1 MVISSKKDLSKSILN
16 VTGEE
21 LTMESN
27 DYLSSYAELL
37 EKSSSVSLET
47 KRLPT
52 RVYEIFKTLN
62 NLNPIVMKDI
72 FHYLPDVTH
81 KKYNLY
87 FNTQN
92 TTKFGSKK
100 LRAFYANI
108 SNTLPEYIK
117 STTSLLEF

>member
-1 MVISSKKDLSKSILN
+1 MSSKKDLSKSILN

-52 RVYEIFKTLN
+52 RVCEIFKTLN
-62 NLNPIVMKDI
+62 NLNPIVMKDT